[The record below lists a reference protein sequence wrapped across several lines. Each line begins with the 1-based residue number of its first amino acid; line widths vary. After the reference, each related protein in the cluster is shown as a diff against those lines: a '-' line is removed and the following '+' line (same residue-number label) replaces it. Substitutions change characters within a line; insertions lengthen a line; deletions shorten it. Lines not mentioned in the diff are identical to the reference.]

1 MSSTDTKTGAAAAL
15 QFRIDN
21 ELCAG
26 HGRCYALDPEH
37 FDSDD
42 VGYGVVLGDGEP
54 ESARAAMEETA
65 AACPEEAIVVEKLE
79 ATS

>member
-1 MSSTDTKTGAAAAL
+1 MSSSEAATDAPGLTFAINT
-15 QFRIDN
+15 

-42 VGYGVVLGDGEP
+42 AGYGRVLDKTEP
-54 ESARAAMEETA
+54 ASARAAMEDVV
-65 AACPEEAIVVEKLE
+65 AACPEGAITIQP
-79 ATS
+79 A